1 MSPRTQ
7 FNQTQ
12 QNPYSQLKQFEIK
25 SNVYSLRGSTT
36 IFNRGN
42 KRLEGNFVGK
52 GAPSASIT
60 PVPVDYAD
68 DQLRTAS
75 PLVKE
80 KEKTV
85 TIITN
90 GSALC
95 GTLRPSKV
103 VKSNADASLSETH
116 KLNRPHEA

>member
-12 QNPYSQLKQFEIK
+12 QNPYSQLKQCEIK

-36 IFNRGN
+36 IFNRRN
-42 KRLEGNFVGK
+42 QRLEGNFVGK

-60 PVPVDYAD
+60 PAPADFAD
-68 DQLRTAS
+68 DQPRTVS
-75 PLVKE
+75 PLIKE
-80 KEKTV
+80 KELTV
-85 TIITN
+85 TITTN
-90 GSALC
+90 ASAFR
-95 GTLRPSKV
+95 GTLRPSKL

-116 KLNRPHEA
+116 GPNRPHEE